1 MLKPSAGAPSG
12 CFGAVGGVGGVAA
25 ASGLIIGV
33 ASFGLATGAGLCVFS
48 CAEVLAVFCAGEEGF
63 SSTEGF
69 AGFTLALLLFF
80 FRRIGS
86 FQ

>member
-1 MLKPSAGAPSG
+1 MLKPNVGAPSG
-12 CFGAVGGVGGVAA
+12 CFGAVGGAGGVAA
-25 ASGLIIGV
+25 ASGLILGV
-33 ASFGLATGAGLCVFS
+33 ASLGFATGAGLCVFS
-48 CAEVLAVFCAGEEGF
+48 CAELIAVFCAGVVGF
-63 SSTEGF
+63 ASTEGF